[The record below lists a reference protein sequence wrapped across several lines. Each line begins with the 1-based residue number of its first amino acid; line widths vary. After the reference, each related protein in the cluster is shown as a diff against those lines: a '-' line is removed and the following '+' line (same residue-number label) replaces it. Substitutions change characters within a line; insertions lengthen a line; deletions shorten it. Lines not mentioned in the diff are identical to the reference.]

1 MNGQKQVIVVTTK
14 GVIQGYS
21 VTKNLE
27 QYDLAADAGINAASE
42 KQLELA
48 RKKIELMNKITQL

>member
-1 MNGQKQVIVVTTK
+1 MVVVTTK
-14 GVIQGYS
+14 GFIQGFS
-21 VTKNLE
+21 VTKSLE
-27 QYDLAADAGINAASE
+27 QYDLAADAGENAASE